1 MGLFRKTAKAD
12 LVVYNCTIYSSVGE
26 KPFFGAVAC
35 RDGKITAIG
44 DHGFSGSSN
53 GQRNQIGRS
62 VQAGM

>member
-35 RDGKITAIG
+35 RDGKITAIEA
-44 DHGFSGSSN
+44 DEC
-53 GQRNQIGRS
+53 GR
-62 VQAGM
+62 